1 MSRDPSGVPRNTFML
16 DGVETDA
23 YGRDL
28 KRITPR
34 SQSRTQRKPKPI
46 RDGMISSPR
55 QQYKTQNNSSASAS
69 VAMGTALTLA
79 LIGSANVLSKHERL
93 TTMNNLKKESR
104 RLNDEKDKVVR
115 IKTHLEKMP
124 GLPGGGYLSRDK
136 SVELEKLTTRVFG
149 KEDGPSVLRRLSK
162 PSYRRSSPELDVIE
176 EGGDGSVYT
185 KDEVDHVLKTLNVNR
200 EINKQQKKNLQSA
213 TRHNKKAQKISKKVV
228 PHHRYRHQRFHRG
241 GNRNTRRTSR

>member
-1 MSRDPSGVPRNTFML
+1 MPRDPSGVPRNTFML

-28 KRITPR
+28 NRITPR
-34 SQSRTQRKPKPI
+34 TRTQRKPKPI
-46 RDGMISSPR
+46 SDLMISSPR
-55 QQYKTQNNSSASAS
+55 PQHKTQNNSSASASAS

-79 LIGSANVLSKHERL
+79 LIGSAKLLSKHERL
-93 TTMNNLKKESR
+93 TTMNNLKEESR
-104 RLNDEKDKVVR
+104 TLKDEKDKVVR

-124 GLPGGGYLSRDK
+124 GLPGGAFLPRGK

-149 KEDGPSVLRRLSK
+149 DDAPSVLRRLSK
-162 PSYRRSSPELDVIE
+162 PSYRRDSPELDVIE

-200 EINKQQKKNLQSA
+200 EINKQQKRNLQSA
-213 TRHNKKAQKISKKVV
+213 TRHNKKAQKFSNKLA
-228 PHHRYRHQRFHRG
+228 PHRKYRHQQFQRG
-241 GNRNTRRTSR
+241 RNRNTRRTSR